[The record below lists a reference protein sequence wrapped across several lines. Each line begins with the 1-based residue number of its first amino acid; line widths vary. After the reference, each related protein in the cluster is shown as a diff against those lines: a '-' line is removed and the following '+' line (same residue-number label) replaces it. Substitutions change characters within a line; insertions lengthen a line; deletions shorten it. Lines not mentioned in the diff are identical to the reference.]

1 VGLPSDLL
9 RIIAMMTPIVITTT
23 ATKATMRTRGFSGGW
38 DMWKAETVD
47 GKATISSEAGMNHH
61 PTRVNI

>member
-1 VGLPSDLL
+1 LL

-23 ATKATMRTRGFSGGW
+23 AKNATMRTSGFSGGR

-47 GKATISSEAGMNHH
+47 GRATTSSEGRKNHH
-61 PTRVNI
+61 PTRVNS